1 MPVVCL
7 FSPVHVCFAILKTM
21 LIDRS
26 FYRQDSVSLAKAL
39 LGRRLVR
46 LYRPPDSTS
55 KSAHAIRLA
64 GVIVETEA
72 YLGVSDLAAHTA
84 GGRRTP
90 RNEAMYND
98 GGHLYVYF
106 TYGMHYCCNV
116 VAGGVD
122 EPVAVLIRALEP
134 VEGLDVM
141 YQHRTKARKD
151 TDLCSGPAK
160 LCQALAINRNN
171 NHCDLL
177 AADAD
182 IFIEET
188 DLGRST
194 ITSSTMAGPRIGVD
208 YAKEWA
214 SKPLRFFLKDNPHVS
229 RK

>member
-1 MPVVCL
+1 
-7 FSPVHVCFAILKTM
+7 M
-21 LIDRS
+21 LLDRS
-26 FYRQDSVSLAKAL
+26 FYRQDSISLAKAL

-46 LYRPPDSTS
+46 LYRPANTTTR
-55 KSAHAIRLA
+55 KHASPIRLA
-64 GVIVETEA
+64 GIIVETEA
-72 YLGVSDLAAHTA
+72 YLGVPDLAAHTA
-84 GGRRTP
+84 GGRRTA
-90 RNEAMYND
+90 RNEAMYSD

-116 VAGGVD
+116 VASVVD

-134 VEGLDVM
+134 VEGLGVM
-141 YQHRTKARKD
+141 YQHRIKARKD

-160 LCQALAINRNN
+160 LCQAMAINRDN

-177 AADAD
+177 ARDTD

-188 DLGRST
+188 DLDRSS
-194 ITSSTMAGPRIGVD
+194 ITSSTMAGPRIGVG

-214 SKPLRFFLKDNPHVS
+214 SKPLRFFLNDNPHVS